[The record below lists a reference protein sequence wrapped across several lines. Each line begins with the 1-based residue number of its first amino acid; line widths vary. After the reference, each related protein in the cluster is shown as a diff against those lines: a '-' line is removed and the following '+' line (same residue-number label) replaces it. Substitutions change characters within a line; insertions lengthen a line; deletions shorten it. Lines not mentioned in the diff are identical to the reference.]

1 MDEGDADKETT
12 MLSTNNKYVGLLYL
26 SPALLFVA
34 VFVFYPLVQLVM
46 ISMTSESLL
55 GGGEFVWF
63 DNYLLAFSDRSF
75 WMSFWFTVRYTLI
88 ITPILM
94 ILGFLLA
101 LLTMQNRPL
110 AQLTRGVVFL
120 PVVIGLASSSLLWVW
135 LFDQQVGLL
144 NKALVDIGVL
154 EEPMVWFN
162 RSHLGMTA
170 VIVSV
175 VWKVVGFGMII
186 MLSGMQSISHEVVEA
201 SMIDGASYW
210 QRVRKIILPLSARSI
225 LLATLISAIGS
236 MLAFD
241 QFYLMTGGAP
251 RGQTFTSVYWIYQNS
266 FVYFKLGYGSALSI
280 ILMVVIMA
288 GAALQI
294 ALQRRGE
301 TA

>member
-1 MDEGDADKETT
+1 
-12 MLSTNNKYVGLLYL
+12 MLATNNKLVGLLYL
-26 SPALLFVA
+26 APALLFVA
-34 VFVFYPLVQLVM
+34 VFVFYPLTQLAH

-63 DNYLLAFSDRSF
+63 DNYRAAFNDRAF
-75 WMSFWFTVRYTLI
+75 WQAFWFTIRYTAF
-88 ITPILM
+88 ITPVLIG
-94 ILGFLLA
+94 LGFLLA
-101 LLTMQNRPL
+101 LLATVNRPIV
-110 AQLTRGVVFL
+110 QFTRGVVFL

-144 NKALVDIGVL
+144 NKALVDLGVL
-154 EEPMVWFN
+154 DAPMVWFN
-162 RSHLGMTA
+162 KADTGLFA
-170 VIVSV
+170 VTVSV

-186 MLSGMQSISHEVVEA
+186 MLAGMQTINQEVIEA
-201 SMIDGASYW
+201 AMIDGASYW
-210 QRVRKIILPLSARSI
+210 QRVRRIIVPLSSRAI

-280 ILMVVIMA
+280 ILMVVIMCGTA
-288 GAALQI
+288 VQVS
-294 ALQRRGE
+294 LQRRGE
-301 TA
+301 RQ

>member
-1 MDEGDADKETT
+1 
-12 MLSTNNKYVGLLYL
+12 MLATNNKYVGLLYL

-34 VFVFYPLVQLVM
+34 VFVFYPLVQLIM

-94 ILGFLLA
+94 VLGFLLA

-110 AQLTRGVVFL
+110 TQLTRGVVFL

-144 NKALVDIGVL
+144 NKALVDVGAI

-162 RSHLGMTA
+162 RAHLGMTA

-186 MLSGMQSISHEVVEA
+186 MLSGMQSISHEIVEA

-210 QRVRKIILPLSARSI
+210 QRVRRIILPLSARAI

-280 ILMVVIMA
+280 ILMIVIMA

-301 TA
+301 PA

>member
-1 MDEGDADKETT
+1 

-34 VFVFYPLVQLVM
+34 VFVFYPLVQLIM

-135 LFDQQVGLL
+135 LFNQQVGLF
-144 NKALVDIGVL
+144 NKALVDLGVI
-154 EEPMVWFN
+154 EEPLVWFN
-162 RSHLGMTA
+162 RANLGMTA

-210 QRVRKIILPLSARSI
+210 QRVRKIILPLSARAI

-241 QFYLMTGGAP
+241 QFYLMTRGAP

-294 ALQRRGE
+294 TLQRRGE

>member
-1 MDEGDADKETT
+1 
-12 MLSTNNKYVGLLYL
+12 MLATNNRLVGFLYL
-26 SPALLFVA
+26 SPALLFVC
-34 VFVFYPLVQLVM
+34 VFVFYPLSQLIY

-55 GGGEFVWF
+55 GGGQFVWF
-63 DNYLLAFSDRSF
+63 DNYIMAFHDRSF
-75 WMSFWFTVRYTLI
+75 WQSFWFTVRYTII
-88 ITPILM
+88 ITPIL
-94 ILGFLLA
+94 IGLGFLLA
-101 LLTMQNRPL
+101 LLVTDNRPL
-110 AQLTRGVVFL
+110 IQFTRGVIFL

-144 NKALVDIGVL
+144 NKLLVDLHIISS
-154 EEPMVWFN
+154 PMVWFN
-162 RSHLGMTA
+162 KANLGMIA
-170 VIVSV
+170 VIISV

-186 MLSGMQSISHEVVEA
+186 IVAGMQTISQDVIEA
-201 SMIDGASYW
+201 SMIDGATYW
-210 QRVRKIILPLSARSI
+210 QRVRRIIVPLTSRAL

-280 ILMVVIMA
+280 ILMVVIMI
-288 GAALQI
+288 GASIQI

-301 TA
+301 RA

>member
-1 MDEGDADKETT
+1 
-12 MLSTNNKYVGLLYL
+12 MLATNSRYVGMLYL
-26 SPALLFVA
+26 APAVLFVA
-34 VFVFYPLVQLVM
+34 LFVLYPLTQLVAL
-46 ISMTSESLL
+46 SMTSESLL
-55 GGGEFVWF
+55 GGGQFVWF
-63 DNYLLAFSDRSF
+63 DNYLTAFTDRDF
-75 WMSFWFTVRYTLI
+75 WRSFWFTVQFTAV
-88 ITPILM
+88 ITPIL
-94 ILGFLLA
+94 IGLGFLLA
-101 LLTMQNRPL
+101 LLVTDNRTL
-110 AQLTRGVVFL
+110 IQLTRGVVFL

-144 NKALVDIGVL
+144 NKLLVDIGVL
-154 EEPMVWFN
+154 SSPLVWFN
-162 RSHLGMTA
+162 KAHLGLAA
-170 VIVSV
+170 VVISV

-186 MLSGMQSISHEVVEA
+186 IVAGMQTISQEVIEA

-210 QRVRKIILPLSARSI
+210 QRVRRIIVPLSSRAI

-280 ILMVVIMA
+280 ILMVVIMC

-294 ALQRRGE
+294 TLQRRGE
-301 TA
+301 RV

>member
-1 MDEGDADKETT
+1 
-12 MLSTNNKYVGLLYL
+12 MLATNNKYVGLLYL

-101 LLTMQNRPL
+101 LLTMQNRAL
-110 AQLTRGVVFL
+110 TQITRGVVFL

-144 NKALVDIGVL
+144 NKALVDVGVI
-154 EEPMVWFN
+154 EQPMVWFN
-162 RSHLGMTA
+162 RAHLGMTA

-186 MLSGMQSISHEVVEA
+186 MLSGMQSISHEIVEA

-210 QRVRKIILPLSARSI
+210 QRVRRIILPLSARAI

-294 ALQRRGE
+294 TLQRRGE
-301 TA
+301 SA

>member
-1 MDEGDADKETT
+1 
-12 MLSTNNKYVGLLYL
+12 MLAVNNRLVGMAFLA
-26 SPALLFVA
+26 PALLFVL
-34 VFVFYPLVQLVM
+34 VFVFYPLTQLFY

-63 DNYLLAFSDRSF
+63 DNYIHAFTDKSF
-75 WMSFWFTVRYTLI
+75 WGSFWFTIQYTVI

-94 ILGFLLA
+94 GLGILLA
-101 LLTMQNRPL
+101 LLVTNNRPL
-110 AQLTRGVVFL
+110 AKFTRGVIFL

-144 NKALVDIGVL
+144 NKLLVDIGVL
-154 EEPMVWFN
+154 NEPLVWF
-162 RSHLGMTA
+162 RRADSGMTA
-170 VIVSV
+170 VIISV

-186 MLSGMQSISHEVVEA
+186 IVAGMQTINQEVVEA

-210 QRVRKIILPLSARSI
+210 QRVRRIILPLSSRSI

-251 RGQTFTSVYWIYQNS
+251 RGHTFTSVYWVYQNS

-280 ILMVVIMA
+280 ILMVVIMI
-288 GAALQI
+288 AAATQI
-294 ALQRRGE
+294 AIQRRGE
-301 TA
+301 SA

>member
-1 MDEGDADKETT
+1 
-12 MLSTNNKYVGLLYL
+12 MLATNNKYIGLLYL

-34 VFVFYPLVQLVM
+34 VFVFYPLVQLIM

-110 AQLTRGVVFL
+110 TQLTRGVVFL

-144 NKALVDIGVL
+144 NKALVDVGVL
-154 EEPMVWFN
+154 EQPMVWFN
-162 RSHLGMTA
+162 RAHLGMTA

-186 MLSGMQSISHEVVEA
+186 MLSGMQSISHEIVEA
-201 SMIDGASYW
+201 SMIDGATYW
-210 QRVRKIILPLSARSI
+210 QRVRRIILPLSARAI

-294 ALQRRGE
+294 TLQRRGE

>member
-1 MDEGDADKETT
+1 
-12 MLSTNNKYVGLLYL
+12 MLATNNRLVGFLYL
-26 SPALLFVA
+26 TPALLFVA
-34 VFVFYPLVQLVM
+34 VFVFYPLSQLIY

-55 GGGEFVWF
+55 GGGQFVWF
-63 DNYLLAFSDRSF
+63 DNYIQAFTDRDF
-75 WMSFWFTVRYTLI
+75 WRSFWFTVQYTVI
-88 ITPILM
+88 ITPIL
-94 ILGFLLA
+94 IGLGFLLA
-101 LLTMQNRPL
+101 LLVAENRPL
-110 AQLTRGVVFL
+110 VQFTRGVIFL

-144 NKALVDIGVL
+144 NKLLVDIGAL
-154 EEPMVWFN
+154 DAPMVWFN
-162 RSHLGMTA
+162 RAHLGLFA

-175 VWKVVGFGMII
+175 VWKIVGFGMII
-186 MLSGMQSISHEVVEA
+186 MLAGMQTIGQDIVEA

-210 QRVRKIILPLSARSI
+210 QRVRRIIVPLSSRSI

-280 ILMVVIMA
+280 ILMVVIMC

-294 ALQRRGE
+294 AIQRRGE
-301 TA
+301 AQ

>member
-1 MDEGDADKETT
+1 

-101 LLTMQNRPL
+101 LLTMQNRPI
-110 AQLTRGVVFL
+110 AQVTRGVVFL

-135 LFDQQVGLL
+135 LFNQQVGLF
-144 NKALVDIGVL
+144 NKALVDLGVIEQPL
-154 EEPMVWFN
+154 VWFN
-162 RSHLGMTA
+162 RANLGMAA

-210 QRVRKIILPLSARSI
+210 QRVRRIILPLSARAI

-241 QFYLMTGGAP
+241 QFYLMTRGAP

-301 TA
+301 RA

>member
-1 MDEGDADKETT
+1 
-12 MLSTNNKYVGLLYL
+12 MLTTNNKYVGLLYL

-34 VFVFYPLVQLVM
+34 VFVLYPLVQLVM

-94 ILGFLLA
+94 VLGFLLA
-101 LLTMQNRPL
+101 LLTMQNRAL
-110 AQLTRGVVFL
+110 TQITRGVVFL

-144 NKALVDIGVL
+144 NKALVDVGVL
-154 EEPMVWFN
+154 EQPMVWFN
-162 RSHLGMTA
+162 RAHLGMTA

-186 MLSGMQSISHEVVEA
+186 MLSGMQSISHEIVEA
-201 SMIDGASYW
+201 SMIDGATYW
-210 QRVRKIILPLSARSI
+210 QRVRRIILPLSARAI

-294 ALQRRGE
+294 TLQRRGE
-301 TA
+301 SA

>member
-1 MDEGDADKETT
+1 
-12 MLSTNNKYVGLLYL
+12 MLATNNKYVGLLYL

-94 ILGFLLA
+94 VLGFLLA

-110 AQLTRGVVFL
+110 TQLTRGVVFL

-144 NKALVDIGVL
+144 NKALVDVGAI
-154 EEPMVWFN
+154 EQPMVWFN
-162 RSHLGMTA
+162 RAHLGMTA

-186 MLSGMQSISHEVVEA
+186 MLSGMQSISHEIVEA

-210 QRVRKIILPLSARSI
+210 QRVRRIILPLSARAI

-294 ALQRRGE
+294 SLQRRGE